1 MKMPEKET
9 LLTYEGLKK
18 LEEEL
23 EYLKTEKRKEIAERI
38 KVAVGFG
45 DLSENSEYDEAKNEQ
60 AQIEMRIIDLENK
73 LRNVKLI
80 DEDEIETKTVQIG
93 NIVEVLDIEFDEKV
107 EYKIVGSTEVDLA
120 ENKISNESPIG
131 SALIGRKKN
140 EVVDVET
147 PGGIVQLKIL
157 KITK

>member
-1 MKMPEKET
+1 MPQKET
-9 LLTYEGLKK
+9 LLTYDGLKK

-38 KVAVGFG
+38 KVALGFG

-60 AQIEMRIIDLENK
+60 AQVEVKIAELENK

-80 DEDEIETKTVQIG
+80 DEEDIDTKTVQVG
-93 NIVEVLDIEFDEKV
+93 NVVQVLDMEFDEKI
-107 EYKIVGSTEVDLA
+107 EYTIVGSTEANLE

-131 SALIGRKKN
+131 RALLGRKKN
-140 EVVDVET
+140 EVVDVEA
-147 PGGIVQLKIL
+147 PAGVISFKIL

>member
-1 MKMPEKET
+1 MPQNET

-23 EYLKTEKRKEIAERI
+23 EELKTVKRKEIAERI

-60 AQIEMRIIDLENK
+60 AQIEMRIVELENK

-80 DEDEIETKTVQIG
+80 DEDEIETKTVQVG
-93 NIVEVLDIEFDEKV
+93 NVVQVLDVEFDEKL
-107 EYKIVGSTEVDLA
+107 EYKIVGSTEADIA

-131 SALIGRKKN
+131 KALLGRKKN
-140 EVVDVET
+140 DIVDVET
-147 PGGIVQLKIL
+147 PGGMLQFKIL